1 MRKLSMRTDPTN
13 DDSNRVKQIIRIFD
27 HPKNL
32 LEVLRTRLP
41 IYQGLTGNNIKTGPK
56 QYRFT
61 WNFLYGEA
69 LRIFWFK
76 VNWIA
81 SQNCRQSN
89 FSNGSCYYLFWTKI
103 VPLQAEVLHP
113 LQNGETPQEHH
124 KAVCGIGSR
133 YQFKDGT
140 DATPVWR

>member
-1 MRKLSMRTDPTN
+1 MRTDPTN

-69 LRIFWFK
+69 LRIFDLK
-76 VNWIA
+76 
-81 SQNCRQSN
+81 STELR
-89 FSNGSCYYLFWTKI
+89 
-103 VPLQAEVLHP
+103 
-113 LQNGETPQEHH
+113 H
-124 KAVCGIGSR
+124 KTVANLILVMDHVITYFGP
-133 YQFKDGT
+133 K
-140 DATPVWR
+140 